1 MVVLA
6 TPVTLT
12 LPAGMLLSMVTA
24 ALNAVSATVLPLF
37 FINFML
43 RLITEPAALGDGA
56 VKDS

>member
-1 MVVLA
+1 
-6 TPVTLT
+6 
-12 LPAGMLLSMVTA
+12 MVTA

-43 RLITEPAALGDGA
+43 RLITEPAALGGGA